1 MKKETEFENW
11 ISLIESEDV
20 ANYKLACILAN
31 KELRKQF
38 KEKYGISFLYYKI
51 EVIRHFWWRETH
63 NMLEFY
69 HPNLLDYL
77 RANNI
82 FFTRKNIVQI
92 QRFKD
97 LGRKP
102 TVFEICE
109 YFKDFRISIISL
121 RQKIYSE
128 WHIFK
133 NLKLKPSNQLTINHN
148 L

>member
-11 ISLIESEDV
+11 INLIKSSEQGS
-20 ANYKLACILAN
+20 YQLACLIVN
-31 KELRKQF
+31 KDLRKEF
-38 KEKYGISFLYYKI
+38 KETYGISFLYYKI
-51 EVIRHFWWRETH
+51 EVIRHFWWRGTH
-63 NMLEFY
+63 NVLEFY

-77 RANNI
+77 RANDI

-102 TVFEICE
+102 TIFEICE
-109 YFKDFRISIISL
+109 YFGDFRISIAYL

-133 NLKLKPSNQLTINHN
+133 NLKSKPSNQLTINYN
-148 L
+148 